1 MNHKNRNGLRQFHGY
16 SPKPAV
22 QQNIKTEMNHGHNGE
37 KVVVIF
43 NQPLANLIMTEDEV
57 DAHIA
62 ALQGSMQ
69 ALREHKGRH

>member
-1 MNHKNRNGLRQFHGY
+1 MNHKTRNGLRQFPGY
-16 SPKPAV
+16 SPKPT
-22 QQNIKTEMNHGHNGE
+22 QNIKTEMNHGHNGE

-43 NQPLANLIMTEDEV
+43 NRPLSNLIMTEEEV

-69 ALREHKGRH
+69 ALREHKARH